1 MTKISSML
9 DQVFAIAFNTYRE
22 NVRARLLHG
31 LFAVAM
37 ATAGYALV
45 VGAYAFRDTL
55 RVVSDIGAASVSLY
69 AVVVAVVLGATS
81 LHRELEHKTVFPILA
96 RPMTRASYLVGKFV
110 GSWLTLAVF
119 VLANTGVLFFALGGL
134 RVPRIGLLVGGML
147 GTIVLSGLLAWK
159 VPRARTVMPM
169 LLSLMVFVGGHL
181 VAGAAHDDRKVLLFS
196 SLLTLSEVAI
206 VIAIASVFSAFSSP
220 FLSAILTLG
229 VVVVGRSADT
239 LAELPERVFGPVVS
253 GLGRFLSVVVPNLM
267 VYVPPRTLL
276 TGESKVESISS
287 YLAQAGLQALAW
299 VTVLLVMSNLIFRRR
314 DFV

>member
-1 MTKISSML
+1 MNEIFVMF
-9 DQVFAIAFNTYRE
+9 DQVLAIAFNTYRE

-81 LHRELEHKTVFPILA
+81 LHRELEHKTIFPILA
-96 RPMTRASYLVGKFV
+96 RPMTRASYLVGKFL
-110 GSWLTLAVF
+110 GSWLTLGVF
-119 VLANTGVLFFALGGL
+119 VLANTGVLFLAVAALRARRVDYMVGGL
-134 RVPRIGLLVGGML
+134 LLILV
-147 GTIVLSGLLAWK
+147 VSGLVAWK
-159 VPRARTVMPM
+159 VPRTRTLMPLVLAGTSFVAGY
-169 LLSLMVFVGGHL
+169 LLS
-181 VAGAAHDDRKVLLFS
+181 GAAPDDRNVLSFS
-196 SLLTLSEVAI
+196 ALLTMSEVAI
-206 VIAIASVFSAFSSP
+206 VIGIAGVFSAFSSP

-229 VVVVGRSADT
+229 VVVVGRSADA
-239 LAELPERVFGPVVS
+239 LAALPERVFGSVVS
-253 GLGRFLSVVVPNLM
+253 GLGLFLSKVVPNLM

-276 TGESKVESISS
+276 TGESRVESIGV

-299 VTVLLVMSNLIFRRR
+299 VTILLVVSSLIFRRR